1 MLNCFSW
8 ENMAK
13 NSIRALIFFLLSNS
27 ALAEINIPNVSE
39 LEMTGRINIDSDY
52 FDGLFRE
59 GSNNSII
66 KGQLRRARFA
76 INADMFNEWSAK
88 LQLAINENK
97 KRSNQFKR

>member
-8 ENMAK
+8 ENMVK
-13 NSIRALIFFLLSNS
+13 NSIRALFFFLLSNS

-59 GSNNSII
+59 GSNLSLIHI
-66 KGQLRRARFA
+66 
-76 INADMFNEWSAK
+76 
-88 LQLAINENK
+88 
-97 KRSNQFKR
+97 

>member
-39 LEMTGRINIDSDY
+39 LEMTGRINIDTDY

-59 GSNNSII
+59 DSNNSIMKVGI
-66 KGQLRRARFA
+66 SPMSKWA
-76 INADMFNEWSAK
+76 SS
-88 LQLAINENK
+88 
-97 KRSNQFKR
+97 RSLSVSRE

>member
-8 ENMAK
+8 ENMVK

-59 GSNNSII
+59 GSNNSIM

-76 INADMFNEWSAK
+76 INADMFNQWLSLIHISEPT
-88 LQLAINENK
+88 
-97 KRSNQFKR
+97 RPY